1 MTSQTSSSSSRPDDA
16 GDRALAICGWSALSL
31 LILAVLVF
39 GVDQRLGLFAK
50 PDPQAVALVL
60 HQQLDRIGREL
71 GLSGQVDTRSGE
83 LQKDP
88 ARLAGLRREIE
99 EHLRRYPRSLRG
111 HYYQALERL
120 AAGDYPG
127 ARAAAGRGLE
137 VEPRYLDASLVLGVA
152 YYQEKNY
159 PEAEK
164 AFRRAIEIE
173 PRALSAY
180 DNLGQTLWLMGR
192 QDEAAAIY
200 KKRAEVEGLP
210 VAN

>member
-1 MTSQTSSSSSRPDDA
+1 MTNLSNSSSSRPDDH
-16 GDRALAICGWSALSL
+16 GERALAICGWSALAL
-31 LILAVLVF
+31 LIAAVLVF
-39 GVDQRLGLFAK
+39 GVDRRLGLFAK
-50 PDPQAVALVL
+50 EDPAAAELALHL
-60 HQQLDRIGREL
+60 QLDRIGREL
-71 GLSGQVDTRSGE
+71 GLSGQADTRSGQ
-83 LQKDP
+83 LVKDP
-88 ARLAGLRREIE
+88 ARLAGLRREID

-111 HYYQALERL
+111 LYYQALERL
-120 AAGDYPG
+120 TAGDYAG

-137 VEPRYLDASLVLGVA
+137 IEPRNVDASLVLGVA

-192 QDEAAAIY
+192 QDEAAAVY
-200 KKRAEVEGLP
+200 KKRAEIEGLP